1 MSEVINIRDYQNHDK
16 IYVCNGA
23 SNHSKTGDRGILDY
37 YATES
42 KATELLLDVE
52 SFKNVW
58 ECACGEMHISD
69 ILEKNGYKVY
79 KTDIIERS
87 RKLDDVI
94 DFLEYNKPW
103 FGDIITNPPYKQ
115 ARQFIQKALDIVS
128 IGNKVAMFLKLT
140 FLESK
145 ERKQFFLENP
155 PKKIYVSSSRLYC
168 AKNGDFSKHF
178 SSAVAYAWF
187 IWKKGYQGETVIK
200 WIN

>member
-1 MSEVINIRDYQNHDK
+1 VIVIENKNHDK

-23 SNHSKTGDRGILDY
+23 SNHSKAGNRAILDY
-37 YATES
+37 YATEP
-42 KATELLLDVE
+42 KATKLLLEVE

-69 ILEKNGYKVY
+69 ILEEYGYKVY
-79 KTDIIERS
+79 KTDIVERS

-94 DFLEYNKPW
+94 DFLENCKPW
-103 FGDIITNPPYKQ
+103 SGDIITNPPYKQ

-128 IGNKVAMFLKLT
+128 MGNKVAMFLKLT

-145 ERKQFFLENP
+145 DRKQFFLENP
-155 PKKIYVSSSRLYC
+155 PKTVYVSSSRLYC
-168 AKNGDFSKHF
+168 AKNGDFSKQY
-178 SSAVAYAWF
+178 SSAVAYAWYL
-187 IWKKGYQGETVIK
+187 WEKGYQGETIIK

>member
-1 MSEVINIRDYQNHDK
+1 MENSKAIIKDKHDTVF
-16 IYVCNGA
+16 VCHGA
-23 SNHSKTGDRGILDY
+23 SKHTKTGNRDINDY
-37 YATES
+37 YATEP
-42 KATELLLDVE
+42 KATEVLLEVE
-52 SFKNVW
+52 KFNNNIW
-58 ECACGEMHISD
+58 ECCCGEMHIVD
-69 ILEKNGYKVY
+69 ELKKHGYKIY
-79 KTDIIERS
+79 KTDIVERS

-103 FGDIITNPPYKQ
+103 LGDIITNPPYKQ

-145 ERKQFFLENP
+145 ERKQFFLENS

-168 AKNGDFSKHF
+168 AKNGDFSKQF

-187 IWKKGYQGETVIK
+187 IWEKGYQGETVIK
-200 WIN
+200 

>member
-1 MSEVINIRDYQNHDK
+1 MIVIENKNYDK

-23 SNHSKTGDRGILDY
+23 SNHSKTENRAILDY
-37 YATES
+37 YATEP
-42 KATELLLDVE
+42 KATKLLLEVE
-52 SFKNVW
+52 NFKNIW

-69 ILEKNGYKVY
+69 ILEEHGYTVK
-79 KTDIIERS
+79 KTDIVERS
-87 RKLDDVI
+87 RKVDGII
-94 DFLEYNKPW
+94 DFLGYDGRWN
-103 FGDIITNPPYKQ
+103 GDIITNPPYKQ
-115 ARQFIQKALDIVS
+115 ARQFIQKALDITFKGCK
-128 IGNKVAMFLKLT
+128 IAMFLKLT

-168 AKNGDFSKHF
+168 AKNGDFSKQF

-187 IWKKGYQGETVIK
+187 IWEKGYQGDTIIK